1 MSSLLTQSLKR
12 LAEVQSRQQQESRRA
27 DPPIQAAP
35 AISENARKDDAA
47 APSPRATPDELS
59 VGRRLRPARP
69 AAPPRAEEVA
79 RPQSQN
85 VPRHLADLCAAI
97 FNDVGQ
103 PAAGEAGKV
112 VVLVSVQADRDT
124 KAASKAL
131 STALLSVC
139 DGAILSVDAAGAAMS
154 TSKKSPGVKLHG
166 FSSLIDGTRAVEDVI
181 VEAVAPGVAIIP
193 AGLDKGADQAVDP
206 AAIKR
211 AVADCRSR
219 FAFTVVHGGPW
230 QNENL
235 TGVAQ
240 SADAV
245 YLVIRANV
253 TEQETAKLALKRLDR
268 PGVHVRGCILA
279 GALSA

>member
-1 MSSLLTQSLKR
+1 MSSLLTP
-12 LAEVQSRQQQESRRA
+12 EVQSRQSQESRRA

-35 AISENARKDDAA
+35 APVEDVRKAA
-47 APSPRATPDELS
+47 VSPPPTTAPSEIS
-59 VGRRLRPARP
+59 VERPLRPARL
-69 AAPPRAEEVA
+69 AATTRAEEVP
-79 RPQSQN
+79 RPQPQK
-85 VPRHLADLCAAI
+85 VPQHLADLCAAI
-97 FNDVGQ
+97 FSDVGQ

-124 KAASKAL
+124 RAASKAL
-131 STALLSVC
+131 STAILNLSEGEV
-139 DGAILSVDAAGAAMS
+139 LSMDAAGAGAP
-154 TSKKSPGVKLHG
+154 TSKKPAAVKLHG
-166 FSSLIDGTRAVEDVI
+166 FTSLIDGTRALQDVI

-193 AGLDKGADQAVDP
+193 AGLDKGADQTIDP
-206 AAIKR
+206 SAIKR

-230 QNENL
+230 QNEL
-235 TGVAQ
+235 LAGVAQ
-240 SADAV
+240 SADAL

-253 TEQETAKLALKRLDR
+253 TEQEIARQALKRLDR